1 MGGRGQENV
10 DGGQAMRT
18 SARDEKGNTPVLRF
32 LVPERVLA
40 HGLPAL
46 IIGGALLLAVIWATM
61 LELTSMLARVQVE
74 QRMAQ
79 VAAKVQEVMQNHS
92 GGVLAGETRAAL
104 SYLLRFHDLQHLELV
119 DANGRSLWHGESA
132 PHAPVRP
139 PVRNQT
145 LIENQMVD
153 GLNRAVARHY
163 AELNLPAGHVRVLIL
178 ADVSDIMRRYR
189 HIGILLAKAFSSV
202 VLVAIFLM
210 GWLLI
215 LRWREQRALLA
226 EIRELLDKAREKG
239 GKGVQDWQKLVEE
252 ASAHNA
258 TLLRQVLALVK
269 EAGAGVEECA
279 SRDRDDGQIA
289 EATGPRR
296 TAN

>member
-1 MGGRGQENV
+1 MH
-10 DGGQAMRT
+10 T
-18 SARDEKGNTPVLRF
+18 SIRDEERNRPILRH

-92 GGVLAGETRAAL
+92 GSVLTGETRAAL

-132 PHAPVRP
+132 AHAPVRP
-139 PVRNQT
+139 PARNRT
-145 LIENQMVD
+145 IIENQMVD
-153 GLNRAVARHY
+153 GLSRALARHY
-163 AELNLPAGHVRVLIL
+163 AELKVPAGQVRVLIL
-178 ADVSDIMRRYR
+178 ADVSNIMRRYR

-239 GKGVQDWQKLVEE
+239 GRGTQDWQKLVEQ
-252 ASAHNA
+252 ASVHNA

-269 EAGAGVEECA
+269 EAGAGAEECVRHQKDDRQVAQA
-279 SRDRDDGQIA
+279 SGQ
-289 EATGPRR
+289 RR